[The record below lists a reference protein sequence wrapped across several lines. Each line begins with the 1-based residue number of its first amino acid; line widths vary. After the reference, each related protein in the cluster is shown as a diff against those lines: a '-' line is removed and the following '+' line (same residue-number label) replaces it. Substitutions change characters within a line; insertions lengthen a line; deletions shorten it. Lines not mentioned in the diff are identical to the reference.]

1 MFSLF
6 KLAAL
11 FAAVAT
17 LAAAETHTV
26 VFDNRCGTGTPL
38 LKVNG
43 ATLSTGG
50 SVTIDGPLRSAIAYL
65 DVGCGANG
73 EGCTMVETTLVNP
86 TTPGSGSSTDI
97 TLIPPHSFSVT
108 TGFGYFDGCDGAGA
122 DCTNANCGTAFHS
135 SGDTGVQVACQT
147 DNVNLAITFCD

>member
-1 MFSLF
+1 MISFSKF
-6 KLAAL
+6 TTAIVAA
-11 FAAVAT
+11 FIIEVQAQ
-17 LAAAETHTV
+17 ETHTV
-26 VFDNRCGTGTPL
+26 VFTNLCGTGVPT

-50 SVTIDGPLRSAIAYL
+50 SFTSNGPLISAIAIAYL
-65 DVGCGANG
+65 DVGCGADG

-108 TGFGYFDGCDGAGA
+108 TGFG
-122 DCTNANCGTAFHS
+122 
-135 SGDTGVQVACQT
+135 
-147 DNVNLAITFCD
+147 